1 MIGLDQAAVNERAR
15 LAPDREG
22 GVNDLLQAFQHP
34 AQTQQPAQPLT
45 QQPAQPLTQQPA
57 QTLTQRPA
65 RPPTPQSL
73 KHP

>member
-34 AQTQQPAQPLT
+34 AQTQQPAQPR
-45 QQPAQPLTQQPA
+45 TQQPA